1 MSIFGTKYR
10 FKWQAIAFQ
19 LDIDITFA
27 ECLKTEI
34 WKISMNRGFL
44 CIAYAMLCHS
54 VAYTATI
61 HRFTRTSVLEL
72 GKATLSQILLP
83 NNIYRLNIILMAKLQ
98 LLAITTLDGYLFD
111 RTVSSPLWDNPNK
124 YGLTKIR
131 ERATQT
137 LGPDVS
143 FISLTQW
150 KKKNEGIY
158 FIEAALDTISVIS
171 SMFRYWLVD
180 EIILFVAPYIQ
191 GDGIRLFTEI
201 PGPSSWEMTGNKCF
215 RSGICRLAYKRIE

>member
-1 MSIFGTKYR
+1 
-10 FKWQAIAFQ
+10 
-19 LDIDITFA
+19 
-27 ECLKTEI
+27 
-34 WKISMNRGFL
+34 MNRGFL

-150 KKKNEGIY
+150 KKKNEGI
-158 FIEAALDTISVIS
+158 
-171 SMFRYWLVD
+171 
-180 EIILFVAPYIQ
+180 
-191 GDGIRLFTEI
+191 
-201 PGPSSWEMTGNKCF
+201 
-215 RSGICRLAYKRIE
+215 

>member
-1 MSIFGTKYR
+1 
-10 FKWQAIAFQ
+10 
-19 LDIDITFA
+19 
-27 ECLKTEI
+27 
-34 WKISMNRGFL
+34 
-44 CIAYAMLCHS
+44 
-54 VAYTATI
+54 
-61 HRFTRTSVLEL
+61 
-72 GKATLSQILLP
+72 
-83 NNIYRLNIILMAKLQ
+83 MAKLQ

-158 FIEAALDTISVIS
+158 FIEAAPDTISVIS

-191 GDGIRLFTEI
+191 GDGIRLFT
-201 PGPSSWEMTGNKCF
+201 
-215 RSGICRLAYKRIE
+215 

>member
-1 MSIFGTKYR
+1 
-10 FKWQAIAFQ
+10 
-19 LDIDITFA
+19 
-27 ECLKTEI
+27 
-34 WKISMNRGFL
+34 
-44 CIAYAMLCHS
+44 
-54 VAYTATI
+54 
-61 HRFTRTSVLEL
+61 
-72 GKATLSQILLP
+72 
-83 NNIYRLNIILMAKLQ
+83 MAKLQ

-150 KKKNEGIY
+150 KKKNERIY
-158 FIEAALDTISVIS
+158 FIEAAPDTISVIS

>member
-1 MSIFGTKYR
+1 
-10 FKWQAIAFQ
+10 
-19 LDIDITFA
+19 
-27 ECLKTEI
+27 
-34 WKISMNRGFL
+34 
-44 CIAYAMLCHS
+44 
-54 VAYTATI
+54 
-61 HRFTRTSVLEL
+61 
-72 GKATLSQILLP
+72 
-83 NNIYRLNIILMAKLQ
+83 MAKLQ

-137 LGPDVS
+137 
-143 FISLTQW
+143 QW

-158 FIEAALDTISVIS
+158 FIEAAPDTISVIS

>member
-1 MSIFGTKYR
+1 
-10 FKWQAIAFQ
+10 
-19 LDIDITFA
+19 
-27 ECLKTEI
+27 
-34 WKISMNRGFL
+34 MNRGFL

-137 LGPDVS
+137 RAGCIFHL
-143 FISLTQW
+143 I
-150 KKKNEGIY
+150 
-158 FIEAALDTISVIS
+158 DT
-171 SMFRYWLVD
+171 M
-180 EIILFVAPYIQ
+180 EK
-191 GDGIRLFTEI
+191 E
-201 PGPSSWEMTGNKCF
+201 K
-215 RSGICRLAYKRIE
+215 